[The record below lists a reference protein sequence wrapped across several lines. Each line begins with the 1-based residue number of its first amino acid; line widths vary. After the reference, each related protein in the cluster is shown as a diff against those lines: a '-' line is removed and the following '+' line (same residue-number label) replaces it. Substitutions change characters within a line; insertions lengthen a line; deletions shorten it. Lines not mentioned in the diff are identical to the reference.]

1 MFPKLFTRFFVL
13 VFALSSAF
21 LFAPR
26 HNKKLVLSDEHQTLI
41 RNTRNALAK
50 LDALCSSFP
59 KPNILPTALTSIFK
73 RLSQSSS
80 LYYEEKQT
88 KRLAKLVF
96 NHYRKL
102 HTALENSQNTTLR
115 NAFGASLCTS
125 LIGLTLIVELGKF
138 YQQPTPPKCTT
149 ETKNGV
155 PPFAKLSIILEKALD
170 DAVAAF
176 ALEGFITSLKEILA
190 SDDEIPSSVECS
202 SDDKATSD
210 HEDSRED

>member
-1 MFPKLFTRFFVL
+1 MFSKILSHFFVL
-13 VFALSSAF
+13 ALTFCSAF

-26 HNKKLVLSDEHQTLI
+26 HNKKAVLSDEHQALVG
-41 RNTRNALAK
+41 NTRDALGK

-96 NHYRKL
+96 KHYEKL
-102 HTALENSQNTTLR
+102 HSTLENSQNTTLR
-115 NAFGASLCTS
+115 NAFRASLCTS
-125 LIGLTLIVELGKF
+125 LVGLTLIVELGKF
-138 YQQPTPPKCTT
+138 YQQPTPHKRTI
-149 ETKNGV
+149 ETKNEV

-170 DAVAAF
+170 DAVATF

-190 SDDEIPSSVECS
+190 SEDKIPSSVECS
-202 SDDKATSD
+202 SDDEATSD